1 LLKVA
6 NQKDQI
12 PSSPSLDPPVML
24 DVVVFAL
31 AIKAQRALSGDA
43 GTAGN
48 GKTSIKTTRA

>member
-1 LLKVA
+1 VA

-12 PSSPSLDPPVML
+12 PSSPSLAPLVML

-31 AIKAQRALSGDA
+31 AIRAQRALSGDA

-48 GKTSIKTTRA
+48 GKTSIKMTRA